1 MKHVIFYGPGSS
13 PTLLVEDDQAAEI
26 TEKFKKGE
34 PFEVSFAG
42 SVVYVREN
50 ACWAMKVEEFKDRR
64 EGNNGQ
70 QHR

>member
-13 PTLLVEDDQAAEI
+13 PTLLVDDDQAVEI
-26 TEKFKKGE
+26 TAKFKKGE

-42 SVVYVREN
+42 SVIYVREN

-64 EGNNGQ
+64 ANQ
-70 QHR
+70 